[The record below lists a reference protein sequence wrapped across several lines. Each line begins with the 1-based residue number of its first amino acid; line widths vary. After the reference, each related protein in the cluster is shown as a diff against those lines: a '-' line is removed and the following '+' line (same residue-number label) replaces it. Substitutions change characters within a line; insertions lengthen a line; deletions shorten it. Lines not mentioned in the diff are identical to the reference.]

1 MTKTALSLPAGRVFA
16 SLRPFMLGFTI
27 FFLLYVFICG
37 INVMGGGLKI
47 LAHCPATSSM
57 IAGLFARA
65 SHPVAGL
72 FVGVLITSLVQSSSF
87 TTAMT
92 VSMVAS
98 GLLQVSDAIPIVM
111 GANIG
116 TSVTNTL
123 VSIGHISS
131 RLGYRRAFG
140 AAIVHDVFNL
150 LNVAILLPIEIKT
163 GFLSKTATA
172 LASVFVRS
180 TAQEPDS
187 ALKAATTPVVSAIE
201 HLLGGPMHLAPEWV
215 GTAMAVI
222 GLVGLLASLILL
234 VRALKGL
241 MLARLEAFFARYFF
255 RNWLAGLVLGAMLTA
270 LIQSSSVTTS
280 LIVPLVGAGVL
291 RLRQVFPYTLGANIG
306 TTVTALIAA
315 AANPA
320 GLPIAFGHLLFNLIG
335 TCIFLPLRFIPIR
348 IAEWYARLVAAR
360 RGLAI
365 LYIVVL
371 FFLLPILCIMLLS

>member
-1 MTKTALSLPAGRVFA
+1 MTKTASSSPAGRVFA
-16 SLRPFMLGFTI
+16 TLRPFLLGLTI
-27 FFLLYVFICG
+27 FFLLYAFICG

-47 LAHCPATSSM
+47 LACCPATSSM

-87 TTAMT
+87 TTAIT

-98 GLLQVSDAIPIVM
+98 GLLPVSHAIPIVM

-123 VSIGHISS
+123 VSMGHISA
-131 RLGYRRAFG
+131 RLEYRRAFG

-163 GFLSKTATA
+163 GLLSKTATA
-172 LASVFVRS
+172 LAGVFVRS
-180 TAQEPDS
+180 TAEEPDS

-201 HLLGGPMHLAPEWV
+201 HLLGGPMRLAPEWV

-255 RNWLAGLVLGAMLTA
+255 RNWLAGLVLGTIVTA
-270 LIQSSSVTTS
+270 VIQSSSVTTS

-320 GLPIAFGHLLFNLIG
+320 GLAIAFAHLLFNLIG

-348 IAEWYARLVAAR
+348 IAQWYARLVSVR

-371 FFLLPILCIMLLS
+371 FFLLPILCIIVLS

>member
-1 MTKTALSLPAGRVFA
+1 MTKTALSLPAGRVLA
-16 SLRPFMLGFTI
+16 TLRPFLLGFTI

-123 VSIGHISS
+123 VSMGHISS
-131 RLGYRRAFG
+131 RLEYRRAFG

-201 HLLGGPMHLAPEWV
+201 HLLGGPMHLAPESV

-306 TTVTALIAA
+306 TTITALIAA

-320 GLPIAFGHLLFNLIG
+320 GLPIAFAHLLFNLIG

-348 IAEWYARLVAAR
+348 IAEWYARLVAVR

-365 LYIVVL
+365 VYIVVL

>member
-1 MTKTALSLPAGRVFA
+1 MTKTASSSLASRVFA
-16 SLRPFMLGFTI
+16 TLRPFLLGLTI
-27 FFLLYVFICG
+27 FFLLYAFICG

-47 LAHCPATSSM
+47 LANCPVTSSM

-87 TTAMT
+87 TTAIT
-92 VSMVAS
+92 VSMVGS
-98 GLLQVSDAIPIVM
+98 GLLPVSHAIPIVM

-123 VSIGHISS
+123 VSMAHISA
-131 RLGYRRAFG
+131 RLEYRRAFG
-140 AAIVHDVFNL
+140 AAIVDDIFNL

-163 GFLSKTATA
+163 GLLRKTATA
-172 LASVFVRS
+172 LASVFVHP
-180 TAQEPDS
+180 TVEKPDS
-187 ALKAATTPVVSAIE
+187 PLKAATKPVVSAIE
-201 HLLGGPMHLAPEWV
+201 HLLGGPLHLATEWV

-222 GLVGLLASLILL
+222 GLVGLLVSLILL
-234 VRALKGL
+234 VRALKAV
-241 MLARLEAFFARYFF
+241 MLARLEAFFGRYFF
-255 RNWLAGLVLGAMLTA
+255 RNWLAGLLLGAMLTA
-270 LIQSSSVTTS
+270 VIQSSSVTTS
-280 LIVPLVGAGVL
+280 LIVPLAAAGVL
-291 RLRQVFPYTLGANIG
+291 RLTQLFPYVLGANIG

-320 GLPIAFGHLLFNLIG
+320 GLAVAFAHLLFNLIG

-348 IAEWYARLVAAR
+348 MADWFARLVAVR

-365 LYIVVL
+365 VYIVVV
-371 FFLLPILCIMLLS
+371 FFLLPILCIIVLS